1 MSNYQFSP
9 NQKLDL
15 MNYARQ
21 AFDRRALLMEGS
33 FPLLQSQVIEACSPA
48 QVRKT
53 LRELHTQGVESI
65 RTTNHFFAEVR
76 GILDYPVY
84 LRFQTEAKSYYV
96 YDAQINDYGAQAL
109 LRSQLEP
116 PRGEPRK
123 LSFDITSLDDASRA
137 RLTKWLTVAA
147 REKRFATLAKDLVAA
162 FVTLHCPS
170 LYHLAARWPE
180 LKIIV
185 GKLGEAWP
193 NRVAELPSE
202 YRLLSWG
209 WSDNED
215 DPGEQWRARNHA
227 ALAMAGEVLVS
238 AEMLPQHGRH
248 WGTLHRGGVD
258 SPADPVTAIVKGWR
272 VKDKWTL
279 I

>member
-33 FPLLQSQVIEACSPA
+33 FPLTQQQVIDACSPA
-48 QVRKT
+48 EVRKT
-53 LRELHTQGVESI
+53 LRELHTQGVQSI
-65 RTTNHFFAEVR
+65 RTTNHLFAEVR
-76 GILDYPVY
+76 GVLDYPVY
-84 LRFQTEAKSYYV
+84 LRFQIEAKSYYV
-96 YDAQINDYGAQAL
+96 YEAQISDYEAQAL
-109 LRSQLEP
+109 LRTTSP
-116 PRGEPRK
+116 GVVSK
-123 LSFDITSLDDASRA
+123 INFDITSLDEISLANLR
-137 RLTKWLTVAA
+137 KWLTVAA
-147 REKRFATLAKDLVAA
+147 REKRFAALAKDLVAA
-162 FVTLHCPS
+162 FVNLYCPS

-193 NRVAELPSE
+193 TRVAELPSE
-202 YRLLSWG
+202 YKLLSWG

-248 WGTLHRGGVD
+248 VV
-258 SPADPVTAIVKGWR
+258 SPADPVSAIVKGWR
-272 VKDKWTL
+272 VKDKWAL

>member
-33 FPLLQSQVIEACSPA
+33 FPLHQSQVIEACSPSS
-48 QVRKT
+48 VRKT
-53 LRELHTQGVESI
+53 LRELHTQGVQSI
-65 RTTNHFFAEVR
+65 RTTNHLFAEVR
-76 GILDYPVY
+76 GVLDYPVY

-96 YDAQINDYGAQAL
+96 YEAQISDYEAQEL
-109 LRSQLEP
+109 LRRSNRIEQIA
-116 PRGEPRK
+116 
-123 LSFDITSLDDASRA
+123 FDITSLDEISLANLR
-137 RLTKWLTVAA
+137 KWLTVAA
-147 REKRFATLAKDLVAA
+147 REKRFAALAKGLTAD
-162 FVTLHCPS
+162 FVQYHCPS

-202 YRLLSWG
+202 YKLLSWG

-215 DPGEQWRARNHA
+215 DPGEQWRAQNQT
-227 ALAMAGEVLVS
+227 ALTMAGEVLVS

-248 WGTLHRGGVD
+248 VV
-258 SPADPVTAIVKGWR
+258 SPADPVSAIVNGWR
-272 VKDKWTL
+272 IKDKWTF